1 MTKFCILCKKKS
13 ITGDTSRS
21 FHRFP
26 ACIDLREEWMK
37 CCGLKSIAKTACICS
52 DHFHFTAFN
61 DEPGERKRLK
71 VNAVPFYTNGYN
83 LLNNF
88 SDNSEYD
95 SANSMMNES
104 ASEISAESEKPVQDN
119 VEVKFPPFPDP
130 NDNDFDDDITEEE
143 RNHYKDKFKDLNTI
157 KTQRLHCSAC
167 DRHLGCAA
175 RNENRM
181 RSHPMLRTLVCHSC
195 HTFYNSGEFE
205 KGDDGSELYC
215 RWCGQGGQ
223 VYCCSDCPHVFCAR
237 CIRRN
242 LGTPKIKEI
251 EQADD
256 WKCFKCNPKCLWDLR
271 AICWA
276 VLRYCDQKN
285 KIAYNTQDP
294 ELKDVYQKDCALDY
308 SECCKNKIKKK
319 ERLDSIKK
327 KDSEVLTKKS
337 TASIIS
343 KISPAI
349 QVKKFAS
356 INPDDKPEKKAQK
369 RPASPSLKSKPIFLK
384 NPIALSGPNVLNP
397 VSLSN
402 AQPKKIRMTPPP
414 IMNAIRFGN
423 ERKPNSLPIPRFRPK
438 PQGIPIL
445 PHQQYNGFNNSSPG
459 FNNLNPGFNNLNPGF
474 SNSNTGFN
482 NSNPFSNMVA
492 NDNINLSLDNLTQG
506 LDMAAVAAMSSNN
519 TLDDDVVCTPDL
531 PLEPLCE
538 VMEDNV
544 DDDVQCITPGPVA
557 APKVNSVPPVAA
569 RISNTLPDLTPDN
582 IVQMTENDVTVNAA
596 TGGLKFRVD
605 PQTLSSNKM
614 YRLPDGRIFAINA
627 NPTMPGGYSAT
638 IVAVTENTQGKTAPK
653 GATYAAK
660 LSAVTLPRSSSPP
673 PLRTYTNK
681 GKYTS
686 SKRSAQNTAK
696 FNRGTEKR
704 ECDLNVPVEWYRY
717 NLIDAVDALE
727 YSLSRLH
734 KLKKEATTMFLRTR
748 SINEMRNLHKTLDR
762 LLNTSVSRFN
772 EVRENINKEMKQYIA
787 KKMGIANNTSEEDD
801 DVEILPDLEDNDDPI
816 FIDEN
821 SVESNVQE
829 NQEVDLTGVTSVHN
843 ISSDKSIDK
852 HDSASNNAT
861 DCHNMVTDEVNNVS
875 TDEINNVSTDE
886 INNVSSDEI
895 NNVSTGVTI
904 SNFSAFNEDLKRQN
918 IDKGEENEE
927 SKNELD
933 TNVNE
938 PECPTKIKEVKGN
951 SEVPS
956 THEDDNN
963 KDKEDDD
970 INESVN
976 QIHCD
981 GTVQDSKASEIV
993 EALEK
998 NNSDDSLKNTED
1010 LKTAAVIEKLDDS

>member
-1 MTKFCILCKKKS
+1 
-13 ITGDTSRS
+13 
-21 FHRFP
+21 
-26 ACIDLREEWMK
+26 
-37 CCGLKSIAKTACICS
+37 
-52 DHFHFTAFN
+52 
-61 DEPGERKRLK
+61 
-71 VNAVPFYTNGYN
+71 
-83 LLNNF
+83 
-88 SDNSEYD
+88 
-95 SANSMMNES
+95 MNES

-294 ELKDVYQKDCALDY
+294 ELKDAYQKDCALDY
-308 SECCKNKIKKK
+308 SECCKNKIKKR
-319 ERLDSIKK
+319 ERSDSNKK

-356 INPDDKPEKKAQK
+356 INPDDKQEKKALK
-369 RPASPSLKSKPIFLK
+369 RPASPISKTKSIFLK

-402 AQPKKIRMTPPP
+402 APPKKIRMTPPP

-445 PHQQYNGFNNSSPG
+445 PHHQYNGFNNA
-459 FNNLNPGFNNLNPGF
+459 
-474 SNSNTGFN
+474 
-482 NSNPFSNMVA
+482 NPFSNVVP

-506 LDMAAVAAMSSNN
+506 LDMAAVASMSNN
-519 TLDDDVVCTPDL
+519 NSQDDDVVCTPDL

-538 VMEDNV
+538 VMEDTV
-544 DDDVQCITPGPVA
+544 DDDVQCMTPGPVA
-557 APKVNSVPPVAA
+557 APKVNSVPPLAPRTGNIA
-569 RISNTLPDLTPDN
+569 LPDLTPDN
-582 IVQMTENDVTVNAA
+582 IVQMTDNDVTVNAA

-673 PLRTYTNK
+673 PLKTYTNK
-681 GKYTS
+681 SKHTN
-686 SKRSAQNTAK
+686 SKRSSAQNSAK
-696 FNRGTEKR
+696 FNRGTEMSKR

-801 DVEILPDLEDNDDPI
+801 DVEILPNLEDNDDPI

-829 NQEVDLTGVTSVHN
+829 NQEVDLTGATSEHN
-843 ISSDKSIDK
+843 NSSDKSIDK
-852 HDSASNNAT
+852 NDSVSNNPS
-861 DCHNMVTDEVNNVS
+861 DCHNMETDEINNIS

-886 INNVSSDEI
+886 INNVSTSEINNVSTSEINNVSTSEI
-895 NNVSTGVTI
+895 NNVSTGEANYSSTDEINKVSTNEINNATI
-904 SNFSAFNEDLKRQN
+904 SNFSAFNEDLTRQKT
-918 IDKGEENEE
+918 DKGEENEE
-927 SKNELD
+927 SKNELY

-938 PECPTKIKEVKGN
+938 AECHNKVKEVKCD
-951 SEVPS
+951 SEEPS
-956 THEDDNN
+956 THEDDI
-963 KDKEDDD
+963 KKKKEEEDDD
-970 INESVN
+970 INEGVN
-976 QIHCD
+976 KIHCD
-981 GTVQDSKASEIV
+981 ETMQDSKLTEIV

-998 NNSDDSLKNTED
+998 NNSNDGLNNTED
-1010 LKTAAVIEKLDDS
+1010 LKTAAVVEKLHDS